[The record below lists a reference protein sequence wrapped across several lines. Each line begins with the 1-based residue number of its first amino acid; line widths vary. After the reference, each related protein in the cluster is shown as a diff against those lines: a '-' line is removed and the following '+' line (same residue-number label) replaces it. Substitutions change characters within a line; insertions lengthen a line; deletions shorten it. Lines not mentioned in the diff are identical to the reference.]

1 MELIVVIYGVLPLVG
16 SIFLLGSMFYGA
28 YRIAAHSGM
37 VRGVNIRWGVVA
49 AFILFSVAISIL
61 GNTWLNLISILLFPF
76 AAGWAFRT
84 ARTFLVPYFILAV
97 SVFLTDV
104 VSVTVYQ
111 MLWAWGILY
120 LNSAELAYMLLV
132 AVTRMM
138 EFMVIL
144 LITMAAGK
152 KAGRHI
158 TLRQVV
164 LSVFLP
170 MFSMFNMYYTLYMMQ
185 IYMVLDVVVLFVVNL
200 ILLIGLN
207 LYFCVLIDIMGENH
221 RLENERNLYRQQAV
235 MQYRYYEREE
245 EKYEESRK
253 LIHDIRNHI
262 QAMEALYRNAGA
274 EDASQYAGNIH
285 KMLNRF
291 QQKYY
296 TSDKLLNIILNDK
309 AAHMQRVG
317 IREDIKVGELSLE
330 FMRDTDVTALFA
342 NLLDNAIA
350 AAAGSGDSYI
360 RLRVNMVRQFLS
372 IVMENSCEQ
381 EPVKEGEGFRSRKSN
396 HEGMGIANIR
406 RTVDQYGGDVQF
418 EWKEGVFIT
427 KAVVVC
433 GDQESK
439 RT

>member
-1 MELIVVIYGVLPLVG
+1 
-16 SIFLLGSMFYGA
+16 
-28 YRIAAHSGM
+28 M

-207 LYFCVLIDIMGENH
+207 QIG
-221 RLENERNLYRQQAV
+221 R
-235 MQYRYYEREE
+235 
-245 EKYEESRK
+245 
-253 LIHDIRNHI
+253 
-262 QAMEALYRNAGA
+262 
-274 EDASQYAGNIH
+274 
-285 KMLNRF
+285 
-291 QQKYY
+291 
-296 TSDKLLNIILNDK
+296 
-309 AAHMQRVG
+309 AHV
-317 IREDIKVGELSLE
+317 
-330 FMRDTDVTALFA
+330 
-342 NLLDNAIA
+342 
-350 AAAGSGDSYI
+350 
-360 RLRVNMVRQFLS
+360 
-372 IVMENSCEQ
+372 
-381 EPVKEGEGFRSRKSN
+381 
-396 HEGMGIANIR
+396 
-406 RTVDQYGGDVQF
+406 
-418 EWKEGVFIT
+418 
-427 KAVVVC
+427 
-433 GDQESK
+433 
-439 RT
+439 